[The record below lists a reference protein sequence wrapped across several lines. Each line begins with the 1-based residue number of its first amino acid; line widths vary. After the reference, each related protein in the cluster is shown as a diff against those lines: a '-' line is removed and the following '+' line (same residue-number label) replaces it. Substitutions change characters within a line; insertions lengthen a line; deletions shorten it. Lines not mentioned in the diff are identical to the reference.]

1 MTFEERL
8 DFIIS
13 NTLMFTTY
21 VYFLYV
27 LFSNL
32 VQIFLFGTAVLKIF
46 PSVSFSLKVDDL
58 VENFLK
64 IKVLIQKRFHLNVL
78 EAMDLWGSL
87 ALPGP
92 IRCLNCFWPFT
103 YFSRDQYQNQSSTLG
118 NENLMKEI
126 KYRIQLA
133 KGQSFSDLYPDL
145 NRWKMGSIKIWN
157 GRGF

>member
-1 MTFEERL
+1 M
-8 DFIIS
+8 IS
-13 NTLMFTTY
+13 
-21 VYFLYV
+21 
-27 LFSNL
+27 
-32 VQIFLFGTAVLKIF
+32 
-46 PSVSFSLKVDDL
+46 P
-58 VENFLK
+58 
-64 IKVLIQKRFHLNVL
+64 HC
-78 EAMDLWGSL
+78 AMDLWGSL

-145 NRWKMGSIKIWN
+145 NRWKMGSINIWN
-157 GRGF
+157 GRGFSRTNGSNFYTLTNDPPDIIRLINKTKMLFTIMDCGINVEGYRLESVYYLDTGSDTA

>member
-1 MTFEERL
+1 MFLVCTFFQPSADL
-8 DFIIS
+8 FIWHCVKDFPQC
-13 NTLMFTTY
+13 F
-21 VYFLYV
+21 
-27 LFSNL
+27 
-32 VQIFLFGTAVLKIF
+32 
-46 PSVSFSLKVDDL
+46 FSLKADDL

-157 GRGF
+157 CRGF

>member
-1 MTFEERL
+1 MGLVFS
-8 DFIIS
+8 IS
-13 NTLMFTTY
+13 NF
-21 VYFLYV
+21 FLIK
-27 LFSNL
+27 FIR
-32 VQIFLFGTAVLKIF
+32 QIIG
-46 PSVSFSLKVDDL
+46 VSFSCSNSAL

-157 GRGF
+157 GRGFSRTNASNFYTLTNDPPDKQD